1 MTTTT
6 TTMDGTE
13 LARWTRFA
21 AKGGIGKCTAV
32 QDCVAES
39 PEDLMFLKDDEIIVL
54 MQLSGQTGFYLGY
67 CEGVVGRFR
76 GDHVKLHGKLK
87 RPVMTKRASASAVS
101 VASSPPPSV
110 TPSPRMPLSPLTT
123 SSSATNTSS
132 TPTRDRDSRAL
143 SDPFDLELDAP
154 PKSKTSEEGG
164 SNTNTQTNVDTNTTT
179 NETTE
184 GSRRRLTRGADDLPG
199 LEMFLP
205 RSRSGSRSRPTSSRG
220 GPGSGNVN
228 QADEN
233 EKNEKRD
240 RRRTRIVTPQ
250 FSASASPGSDSLDI
264 PPSPLAPPS
273 PASQHQDDAQ
283 TGPKQQESKP
293 ASPEKQPTE
302 PERKEDKVRISVEED
317 GQKENSRIS
326 MTPEPLQQ
334 ESLAD
339 KDASS
344 LYDGA
349 SARSSFYSTHSYR
362 SSVFGGGNGLSAA
375 ASDAFARLSQV
386 DSDDGGIGMGIGLSM
401 LQDMADDEDDDTST
415 GMAQPAPPTPRSEEQ
430 KKEVN
435 HQNDELERNKERY
448 EDEEQDS
455 DIDYDDDDDGSYWDG
470 ADIYDNYRYS
480 RYSVMTKNSR
490 RKSRFSVISRN
501 SEAKVG
507 PKKEP
512 PAPLDAESRL
522 RPDSTVTSTV
532 SPPIPKD
539 ESQPKDESAEKKK
552 HVPPPLNFVKSTPY
566 SSRALLSPLPA
577 YSPVS
582 ASNRSTAEFSVGG
595 SDLHSP
601 LLHTNFA
608 SPKSTS
614 SRATSFGTDEADR
627 QSLSPQAGLNM
638 FSVSAVDAPGPSMS
652 VSGSGVASA
661 LRQRLEH
668 EQSAGTTPLASPA
681 ASKEAVP
688 SSLETRRED
697 SARPGREIVVDDDES
712 VNVTVIPAEEGAASL
727 QENKDQSNEYDH
739 TRDSVQSGVSTVSSA
754 SVESTATDTSGA
766 SDVSGYMRKIEADL
780 ASVSAVS
787 GSTQPL
793 NARSA
798 LADAEG
804 SSTSTPTP
812 TLTEFDV
819 GVTTQPLRVQDRSAA
834 RSTPSP
840 LPSPVPTLTP
850 DQGRQP
856 QTQVSEPPLS
866 PLPSPLPSPREQLA
880 IPRQREPQ
888 QSQDAKSSQGAQLLR
903 PEQALFLPHPNAPRP
918 NPAVVSGERTSTY
931 GMPPVH
937 EPISQRAP
945 ASGPPAPSDMP
956 GSSLEATLRA
966 ASAARVGPAGV
977 PHRSTIF
984 GKTVVDLASS
994 DGPVAIVWS
1003 LSPFPPDPVSRTNS
1017 PAPSPRVPRRAT
1029 TAGAS
1034 PLSQSVHVGSNLP
1047 SPSPRDLN
1055 FPASAVGIPGP
1066 PASPVP
1072 VRSASAG
1079 IPPPAVIA
1087 AAASNQAPL
1096 RPSSSSVSDNNPST
1110 SSPNSTTS
1118 TSNHNKNV
1126 NNNNGVLLRPNFS
1139 PRVGTARPRSRS
1151 FSDFAREVPV
1161 GSVVM
1166 EKRAS
1171 EEGSTPS
1178 TVASVQSLRESVALP
1193 ANDASAGNG
1202 AGAASS
1208 NANNATGSNGVNGH
1222 PLRQSATVNGSSP
1235 PKRSIHTPSPLSRPE
1250 NNAVVATETPRA
1262 SSFSMS
1268 NSNSSSKS
1276 SIPLSPL
1283 GRTFISSSQTQL
1295 PNSVEANTARSS
1307 AAETSSLGLASGRPV
1322 IPAVSRSMGV
1332 RQMASVDNFRTG
1344 PDRQDAQPL
1353 FAPSKSV
1360 LQPIRRNSGPSA
1372 GPSSAAIS
1380 GPVTAVAN
1388 SVPSATNQQNVTA
1401 SSPSPVQRLR
1411 RLSSPSSK
1419 RHERTISQQSQ
1430 TSSTTSEM
1438 RSVVSPPPGAVAS
1451 SSTPSPVQR
1460 SNSIKSKLS
1469 LSHLRMRHTA
1479 KESSID
1485 TQTPSPSTGP
1495 ATPVFDFDNQP
1506 ETVQVQDAEFE
1517 MIRPTIRR
1525 VSSEPMSDDSI
1536 IIPDEGPSL
1545 QRDSTTV
1552 ESPVSGSGRSLLS
1565 PHPST
1570 IADSVTE
1577 HQHMPPR
1584 KSTEED
1590 AAAHRARELKWMSV
1604 ISSVPPPQARKNRK
1618 VRKLVFEGV
1627 PSSVR
1632 YLVWSHLTDCKA
1644 KRIPGVYGQLGKR
1657 GRVAASQVIE
1667 RDAARCFSN
1676 HPHLQDPKGPLVGLL
1691 QTYLTMVPDVQYQTS
1706 LALVAGHLLLQ
1717 SPEEDA
1723 FWIFTS
1729 MMDMNLRAYFSPKS
1743 VQMDADALVLGRAV
1757 ELTHPQLAKKLFVDM
1772 SIPPLEIC
1780 RTWLPSLFA
1789 TTLPQDYVNRIWDV
1803 YFCEGPPFL
1812 FRVALAILSCCRGAI
1827 ESSSDRTAVLSYLS
1841 RPETMSLLPEDPE
1854 EFVNLAMAVKI
1865 KDEDIKKQRVKVE
1878 TELRRRTQSA
1888 QRNSAPRLV
1897 SSISLPRAGPGP
1909 TGVPPL

>member
-6 TTMDGTE
+6 TAMDGTE

-39 PEDLMFLKDDEIIVL
+39 PEDLMFLKDDQIIVL

-76 GDHVKLHGKLK
+76 GDHVKFHGKLK

-123 SSSATNTSS
+123 SSSVTNTSS
-132 TPTRDRDSRAL
+132 TPTRDRDSRTL

-154 PKSKTSEEGG
+154 PKFEYSEEAE
-164 SNTNTQTNVDTNTTT
+164 SNTNTQTNVDTNTTI
-179 NETTE
+179 NETTD
-184 GSRRRLTRGADDLPG
+184 GSRHRLTRGADDLPG

-220 GPGSGNVN
+220 RPGSGSVS

-264 PPSPLAPPS
+264 PPSPLAPLS
-273 PASQHQDDAQ
+273 PASQHQGDAQ
-283 TGPKQQESKP
+283 NWPKQQESKP
-293 ASPEKQPTE
+293 ASPEKLPAE
-302 PERKEDKVRISVEED
+302 LEKKEDEVRISVEED
-317 GQKENSRIS
+317 RQKENSLVS
-326 MTPEPLQQ
+326 MSPEPLHL
-334 ESLAD
+334 ESPAD
-339 KDASS
+339 KDVSS

-362 SSVFGGGNGLSAA
+362 SSVFGGGNVLSAA
-375 ASDAFARLSQV
+375 ASDAFARFSQV

-401 LQDMADDEDDDTST
+401 LQDMADDEDDDTNT
-415 GMAQPAPPTPRSEEQ
+415 GIIQAAPPTPRAEEQ

-435 HQNDELERNKERY
+435 NQNDEIERSKERDG
-448 EDEEQDS
+448 DEEQDS
-455 DIDYDDDDDGSYWDG
+455 DVDYEDDDDESYWDG
-470 ADIYDNYRYS
+470 ADIYDSYRYS

-490 RKSRFSVISRN
+490 RKSRFSVMSRN
-501 SEAKVG
+501 SEAEMG
-507 PKKEP
+507 PKKKP
-512 PAPLDAESRL
+512 PVPLDAESRL
-522 RPDSTVTSTV
+522 RPDPTVTSPV
-532 SPPIPKD
+532 SPPTPKD
-539 ESQPKDESAEKKK
+539 DSQPKDESAEKKK

-566 SSRALLSPLPA
+566 SSSALLSPLPA
-577 YSPVS
+577 YSPIS
-582 ASNRSTAEFSVGG
+582 ASNRSTAEFSAGG
-595 SDLHSP
+595 SDSHSP

-614 SRATSFGTDEADR
+614 SRATSFGTDDTDR
-627 QSLSPQAGLNM
+627 QSLSHEAGLNV
-638 FSVSAVDAPGPSMS
+638 FAASTIDAPGPSMS
-652 VSGSGVASA
+652 TSGSGAAST

-668 EQSAGTTPLASPA
+668 EKSAGATPLASPVA
-681 ASKEAVP
+681 PKEAAP
-688 SSLETRRED
+688 LSLEAKKGD
-697 SARPGREIVVDDDES
+697 SAGPGREIVVDDDES
-712 VNVTVIPAEEGAASL
+712 VSVTVIPAEEGATSP
-727 QENKDQSNEYDH
+727 QENKGQSNEYDH

-780 ASVSAVS
+780 AFVSAVS

-798 LADAEG
+798 LVDMEG
-804 SSTSTPTP
+804 SSTPTP
-812 TLTEFDV
+812 ALTEFNV
-819 GVTTQPLRVQDRSAA
+819 GATTQPLRVQDRSAA

-840 LPSPVPTLTP
+840 LPSPVPTPTP

-856 QTQVSEPPLS
+856 QTPVSEPPLS
-866 PLPSPLPSPREQLA
+866 PLPSPLPSPREQL
-880 IPRQREPQ
+880 PVSRQRELQ
-888 QSQDAKSSQGAQLLR
+888 QPRDAKSSQDAQLLR

-918 NPAVVSGERTSTY
+918 NPAVVSGQRTSTY

-945 ASGPPAPSDMP
+945 ASGPPAPSDIP

-966 ASAARVGPAGV
+966 ASAARFGPAGV

-984 GKTVVDLASS
+984 GKTVVDLACS

-1017 PAPSPRVPRRAT
+1017 PAPSSRVPRRAV

-1055 FPASAVGIPGP
+1055 FPASAVNIPGP

-1072 VRSASAG
+1072 VRSTSAG
-1079 IPPPAVIA
+1079 IPPAAVA

-1118 TSNHNKNV
+1118 TSNHNKFV
-1126 NNNNGVLLRPNFS
+1126 NNNNGVLLRPKFS

-1151 FSDFAREVPV
+1151 FSDFTREVPV
-1161 GSVVM
+1161 RPVVM

-1171 EEGSTPS
+1171 EEGSRPS
-1178 TVASVQSLRESVALP
+1178 RVASVQSLRESA
-1193 ANDASAGNG
+1193 ASSVNG
-1202 AGAASS
+1202 AGSPSA
-1208 NANNATGSNGVNGH
+1208 NANNAAGSNGLNGH

-1250 NNAVVATETPRA
+1250 NNAVVAMETPRA
-1262 SSFSMS
+1262 SSFSV
-1268 NSNSSSKS
+1268 SNSSSKS

-1295 PNSVEANTARSS
+1295 PNSVEASTAPSS
-1307 AAETSSLGLASGRPV
+1307 AGETSSLGFASGRPV
-1322 IPAVSRSMGV
+1322 IPAVARSMGV

-1344 PDRQDAQPL
+1344 PERQDAQPL

-1360 LQPIRRNSGPSA
+1360 LQPIRRNSGPSS

-1380 GPVTAVAN
+1380 SPVTSAAN

-1419 RHERTISQQSQ
+1419 RHERTVSQQSQ

-1438 RSVVSPPPGAVAS
+1438 RSVVSPPPSAVAS

-1479 KESSID
+1479 KESSVD

-1495 ATPVFDFDNQP
+1495 ATPVFDFDMQP

-1517 MIRPTIRR
+1517 MIRPTMRR
-1525 VSSEPMSDDSI
+1525 VSSEPLSDDSI
-1536 IIPDEGPSL
+1536 TVPEERPSL
-1545 QRDSTTV
+1545 QRDSATV

-1590 AAAHRARELKWMSV
+1590 AAAHRARELKWVSV

-1657 GRVAASQVIE
+1657 GRVAASEVIE
-1667 RDAARCFSN
+1667 RDARRCFSD

-1706 LALVAGHLLLQ
+1706 LASVAGHLLLQ

-1780 RTWLPSLFA
+1780 RMWLPSLFA

-1812 FRVALAILSCCRGAI
+1812 FRVALAIFSCCRGVI
-1827 ESSSDRTAVLSYLS
+1827 ESLSDRTAVFSYLS

-1909 TGVPPL
+1909 AGVPPL

>member
-6 TTMDGTE
+6 PAMDGTE

-76 GDHVKLHGKLK
+76 GDHVKFHGKLK
-87 RPVMTKRASASAVS
+87 KPVMTKRASASAVS

-123 SSSATNTSS
+123 SSSVTNTSS
-132 TPTRDRDSRAL
+132 TPTRDRDSTAL

-154 PKSKTSEEGG
+154 PKSKYSEEAE
-164 SNTNTQTNVDTNTTT
+164 SNTNTQTNVDTNTAT
-179 NETTE
+179 NGTTE
-184 GSRRRLTRGADDLPG
+184 GSRHRLTRGADDLPG
-199 LEMFLP
+199 FEMFLP

-220 GPGSGNVN
+220 GLGSGNVS

-250 FSASASPGSDSLDI
+250 FSASASASPRSDSLDI
-264 PPSPLAPPS
+264 PPSPLAPLS

-283 TGPKQQESKP
+283 TWSNRQESKP
-293 ASPEKQPTE
+293 ASREKQPAE
-302 PERKEDKVRISVEED
+302 PEKKEDEVAISVEED
-317 GQKENSRIS
+317 RQNKNSPVS
-326 MTPEPLQQ
+326 TSPEPSQL
-334 ESLAD
+334 SSPAD
-339 KDASS
+339 KDVSS

-375 ASDAFARLSQV
+375 ASDAFARFSQA

-415 GMAQPAPPTPRSEEQ
+415 GNIQAAPPTPRAEEQ

-435 HQNDELERNKERY
+435 NQKDEIERSKERDG
-448 EDEEQDS
+448 DEEQDS
-455 DIDYDDDDDGSYWDG
+455 DVDYEDDDDESYWDG

-501 SEAKVG
+501 SEAELG
-507 PKKEP
+507 PKKKP
-512 PAPLDAESRL
+512 PVPLDAESRL
-522 RPDSTVTSTV
+522 RPDSTVTSPV

-552 HVPPPLNFVKSTPY
+552 HVPPPLNFVKSTL
-566 SSRALLSPLPA
+566 SSSSALLSPLPA

-582 ASNRSTAEFSVGG
+582 VSNRSTAEFSAGG
-595 SDLHSP
+595 SDFHSP

-614 SRATSFGTDEADR
+614 SRATSFGTDETDR
-627 QSLSPQAGLNM
+627 QSLSPEAGLNV
-638 FSVSAVDAPGPSMS
+638 FAASAVDAPGPSMS
-652 VSGSGVASA
+652 ASGSGAASA

-668 EQSAGTTPLASPA
+668 EKSAGTTPLASPV
-681 ASKEAVP
+681 ASKEAVS
-688 SSLETRRED
+688 SSLETKREN
-697 SARPGREIVVDDDES
+697 SAGPGREIVVDDDES
-712 VNVTVIPAEEGAASL
+712 VNVTVIPAEEGAVSS
-727 QENKDQSNEYDH
+727 QENKDQSNGYDH

-793 NARSA
+793 NPRSG
-798 LADAEG
+798 LAEAEG
-804 SSTSTPTP
+804 SSTPTP
-812 TLTEFDV
+812 TLTEFNV
-819 GVTTQPLRVQDRSAA
+819 GATTQPLRVQDRSTA
-834 RSTPSP
+834 RSPPSP
-840 LPSPVPTLTP
+840 LPSPVPTPTP

-856 QTQVSEPPLS
+856 QTQVSESPLS
-866 PLPSPLPSPREQLA
+866 PLPSPLPSPREQRP
-880 IPRQREPQ
+880 IPQQHEPQ
-888 QSQDAKSSQGAQLLR
+888 QPQDAKSSQGAQLLR

-918 NPAVVSGERTSTY
+918 NPAVVSGQRTSTY

-945 ASGPPAPSDMP
+945 ASGPPAPSDMS
-956 GSSLEATLRA
+956 GSSLETTLRA
-966 ASAARVGPAGV
+966 ASAARFGPAGV

-1017 PAPSPRVPRRAT
+1017 PAPSSRAPRRAA

-1034 PLSQSVHVGSNLP
+1034 PLSQSVHVGSSLP

-1055 FPASAVGIPGP
+1055 FPASAVGVPGP

-1072 VRSASAG
+1072 VRSTSAG
-1079 IPPPAVIA
+1079 IPPPAVVA
-1087 AAASNQAPL
+1087 AAAATNQAPL

-1151 FSDFAREVPV
+1151 FSDFAREVPIKP
-1161 GSVVM
+1161 VVM

-1171 EEGSTPS
+1171 EEGSRPS
-1178 TVASVQSLRESVALP
+1178 RVASVQSLRESAV
-1193 ANDASAGNG
+1193 SSVNG
-1202 AGAASS
+1202 AGSASANAS
-1208 NANNATGSNGVNGH
+1208 NGTGSNGSNGH
-1222 PLRQSATVNGSSP
+1222 PLRQSAAVNGSSP

-1250 NNAVVATETPRA
+1250 NNAVVAMETPRA
-1262 SSFSMS
+1262 SSFSA
-1268 NSNSSSKS
+1268 SNSSSKS

-1283 GRTFISSSQTQL
+1283 GRSFISSSQTQL
-1295 PNSVEANTARSS
+1295 PNSVEASTAPSS
-1307 AAETSSLGLASGRPV
+1307 TAETSSLGFVSGRPV
-1322 IPAVSRSMGV
+1322 IPAVARSMGV

-1344 PDRQDAQPL
+1344 PERQDMQPL

-1372 GPSSAAIS
+1372 GPSAAIS
-1380 GPVTAVAN
+1380 SPVTAAAN

-1419 RHERTISQQSQ
+1419 RHERTVSQHSQ

-1438 RSVVSPPPGAVAS
+1438 RSVVSPPPSTVAS
-1451 SSTPSPVQR
+1451 SSNPSPVQR

-1469 LSHLRMRHTA
+1469 LSHLRMRTA

-1495 ATPVFDFDNQP
+1495 ATPVFDFDSQP

-1517 MIRPTIRR
+1517 MIRPTMRR
-1525 VSSEPMSDDSI
+1525 VSSEPISDDSVI
-1536 IIPDEGPSL
+1536 VSEERPSL

-1570 IADSVTE
+1570 IADSITE

-1657 GRVAASQVIE
+1657 GRVAASEVIE

-1729 MMDMNLRAYFSPKS
+1729 MMDMNLRAYFSSKS

-1780 RTWLPSLFA
+1780 RMWLPSLFA

-1827 ESSSDRTAVLSYLS
+1827 ESLSNRTAVFSYLS
-1841 RPETMSLLPEDPE
+1841 RPETMSLLPDDPE

-1878 TELRRRTQSA
+1878 TELRRRTRSV

-1897 SSISLPRAGPGP
+1897 SSISLPRAGPGHA
-1909 TGVPPL
+1909 GVTPL